1 MASWLA
7 GWLAS
12 KRWRMDHFRPSFAQ
26 PASTVQASGGSFYP
40 GLFDTRFYTS
50 WPVFIFRFFELFSF
64 SLVVGLLDWRVF
76 RPLHP
81 RLDLLYLYN
90 HLPPLTLRSLLF
102 LFLFLDV
109 CVSLDSTFVH
119 RSNTH
124 THRNRLVSTH
134 CRPCTTTSSS
144 SSSSCMRKEQK
155 KRRRGE
161 KKRKTVIGRVCQ
173 DGGLGNRAIG

>member
-1 MASWLA
+1 MPSLHQP
-7 GWLAS
+7 S
-12 KRWRMDHFRPSFAQ
+12 RRPAALFTQ
-26 PASTVQASGGSFYP
+26 GYSTHDFTQA
-40 GLFDTRFYTS
+40 DQ
-50 WPVFIFRFFELFSF
+50 FSF
-64 SLVVGLLDWRVF
+64 SVFRIILILSCSWIVGLEGLSSTPPAS
-76 RPLHP
+76 RPFIFIQSSP
-81 RLDLLYLYN
+81 
-90 HLPPLTLRSLLF
+90 PPLTLRSLLF

-134 CRPCTTTSSS
+134 CRPCTTTTTSS